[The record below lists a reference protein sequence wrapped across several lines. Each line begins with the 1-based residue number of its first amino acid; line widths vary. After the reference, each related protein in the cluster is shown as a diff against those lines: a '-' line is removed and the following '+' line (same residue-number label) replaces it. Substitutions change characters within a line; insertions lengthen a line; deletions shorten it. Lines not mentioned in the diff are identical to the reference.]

1 MQQGKYRRDLSP
13 LGVLVLLLSL
23 AGAATAW
30 AASNVRAQV
39 VRDTSRY
46 TRIPKDVI
54 AMIEKGEAAFLA
66 RDAQALGP
74 TLSEDY
80 SWWIIGEQGPNKMI
94 QGREAT
100 TAMLAGFFKNTQ
112 WFESKVYRLGMVGNL
127 LIQVEVDK
135 VGSPNGPVE
144 KTSLEVYEFRNGL
157 RWREWRFTPAES
169 QEEIED

>member
-1 MQQGKYRRDLSP
+1 MSESKNRRERSP
-13 LGVLVLLLSL
+13 LGALVLLLAM

-30 AASNVRAQV
+30 AATAVRSQV

-46 TRIPKDVI
+46 TKIPRDVLRL
-54 AMIEKGEAAFLA
+54 IERGEAAFLA

-74 TLSEDY
+74 TLAQDY
-80 SWWIIGEQGPNKMI
+80 QWWIVGEQGPNKAI
-94 QGREAT
+94 QGRDAT
-100 TAMLAGFFKNTQ
+100 VAMLGGFFKNAH

-144 KTSLEVYEFRNGL
+144 KTSLEVYEFKDGL
-157 RWREWRFTPAES
+157 RWREWRFTPT
-169 QEEIED
+169 DKP